1 MGEKPTS
8 VAEYLATL
16 TDEQRAGLDTLRDA
30 VRDVAPGVEEGI
42 SYAIPVF
49 RLRGKPLVWVAAWK
63 QHFSLYPLSAG
74 MLREHAAELDGY
86 ETSKGTIRFPAT
98 QPLPVELVKRL
109 VAARMAEMQL
119 GSGKRPP
126 HSL

>member
-16 TDEQRAGLDTLRDA
+16 TDEQRAGLDTLRGA
-30 VRDVAPGVEEGI
+30 VRAVAPEVEEGI

-63 QHFSLYPLSAG
+63 QHFSLYPLSAA
-74 MLREHAAELDGY
+74 MLRDHAAELDGY
-86 ETSKGTIRFPAT
+86 ETAKGTVRFPASR
-98 QPLPVELVKRL
+98 PLPVGLVKKL
-109 VAARMAEMQL
+109 VAARVAVLQE
-119 GSGKRPP
+119 S
-126 HSL
+126 